1 MIFETGARLNCL
13 ALVVLKGI
21 CMTVDEVFTAI
32 VSHMVKGVMMHEQLS
47 SYYAFAGL
55 HGYEK
60 YHSDRYIEESK
71 TLIKTSSYYT
81 SRYGRLIQDIK
92 IDIPKLIPQSM
103 YKHTT
108 EELGVN
114 DIRQIVKATL
124 KEWVDWEAETKELYE
139 DCYAKLISDNTAVA
153 DAMFVAKLIK
163 EVDKEHSEAYSF
175 WLYKKST
182 DFDINVIIGEQKD
195 FC

>member
-1 MIFETGARLNCL
+1 MIFKTGARLNRL
-13 ALVVLKGI
+13 ALVVLKGV

-60 YHSDRYIEESK
+60 YHSDRYIEESQA
-71 TLIKTSSYYT
+71 LIKTSSYYT
-81 SRYGRLIQDIK
+81 SRYGKLVQNIE

-108 EELGVN
+108 DELGVN
-114 DIRQIVKATL
+114 DIRQLVKATL
-124 KEWVDWEAETKELYE
+124 REWVDWEAETKALYE
-139 DCYAKLISDNTAVA
+139 ECYTKLIVDNSAVA
-153 DAMFVAKLIK
+153 DALFVAELIK
-163 EVDKEHSEAYSF
+163 DVDEEHDEAYRF
-175 WLYKKST
+175 WLNKKNT
-182 DFDINVIIGEQKD
+182 DFDISIIMAEQKD

>member
-13 ALVVLKGI
+13 ALVALRGRY
-21 CMTVDEVFTAI
+21 MTIDEVFTAI

-60 YHSDRYIEESK
+60 YHCDRYIEESQA
-71 TLIKTSSYYT
+71 LIKTSYYYI
-81 SRYGRLIQDIK
+81 SRYGKLVQNIEIE
-92 IDIPKLIPQSM
+92 IPKLIPQSM

-108 EELGVN
+108 DELGVN
-114 DIRQIVKATL
+114 DIRQLVKATL
-124 KEWVDWEAETKELYE
+124 REWVDWEAETKALYE
-139 DCYAKLISDNTAVA
+139 ECYTKLIVDNSAVA
-153 DAMFVAKLIK
+153 DALFVAKLIK
-163 EVDKEHSEAYSF
+163 DVDKEHDEAYRF
-175 WLYKKST
+175 WLNKKNT
-182 DFDINVIIGEQKD
+182 DFDISIIMAEQKD